1 MVYIDI
7 FFFVNV
13 KLWRFVLKVI
23 FVLLS
28 LYHCLQ
34 TFLSAPFCSLCNQ
47 GCQRNSVSLCKG
59 TKRYSA
65 CSEFLDSIP
74 VYCSTKSLY
83 FYPLKVDSAVGV
95 IVSCTWNS
103 GVLETRYFF
112 VPGAYLK
119 LKTLTLLVFFYYKEF
134 FQYFQVSFHKGNVC
148 FPVVKV
154 FLG

>member
-1 MVYIDI
+1 M
-7 FFFVNV
+7 
-13 KLWRFVLKVI
+13 
-23 FVLLS
+23 
-28 LYHCLQ
+28 YHCLQ
-34 TFLSAPFCSLCNQ
+34 TFLSFRFCSLCNQ

-65 CSEFLDSIP
+65 CAEFLDSMP

-95 IVSCTWNS
+95 IVSCTWNF
-103 GVLETRYFF
+103 GNPGRLETRYFF

-119 LKTLTLLVFFYYKEF
+119 LKALTLFVFFYYKEF

>member
-1 MVYIDI
+1 M
-7 FFFVNV
+7 
-13 KLWRFVLKVI
+13 
-23 FVLLS
+23 
-28 LYHCLQ
+28 YHCLQ

-65 CSEFLDSIP
+65 CTEFLDSMP

-83 FYPLKVDSAVGV
+83 FFPLKVDSAVEV

-103 GVLETRYFF
+103 WNPGRLETRYFF
-112 VPGAYLK
+112 VPGDYLP
-119 LKTLTLLVFFYYKEF
+119 LKDINFLLVFFYYKEF

>member
-74 VYCSTKSLY
+74 AYCSTNSLY
-83 FYPLKVDSAVGV
+83 FTAKGGFCCWGYCFLHLELRE
-95 IVSCTWNS
+95 S
-103 GVLETRYFF
+103 GVLEMRYFF
-112 VPGAYLK
+112 VPGAY
-119 LKTLTLLVFFYYKEF
+119 
-134 FQYFQVSFHKGNVC
+134 H
-148 FPVVKV
+148 
-154 FLG
+154 